1 MSVQH
6 RDIEALHREGISAT
20 MIAGVCGLSPWE
32 SPYSIY
38 QRIVGAVPANEETPR
53 MRWGKL
59 LEPIV
64 VNLMKDQWP
73 ELKIRANA
81 ADRPVR
87 RSDLGFPMIAIPD
100 GWAYDDDGREPVEAK
115 TASFWSS
122 EDWSRELP
130 LHYFAQVQW
139 QIAVAGAKRAY
150 CGALPDGED
159 LRPRII
165 ERDEK
170 VIAAMIE
177 RGRAFWCDH
186 VVPRI
191 PPPIDGHRATSDA
204 LSAMWPQTRV
214 VSILLPDEA
223 MDWVRDYQAAKDDE
237 DAAKVR
243 KDEAANH
250 LRELLGDA
258 ESGVVGDRKVVWK
271 SVTQHRID
279 AKALRDKRA
288 DIAAEFTKET
298 TSRRFEIKEVSA

>member
-1 MSVQH
+1 MSSQPETIEERH
-6 RDIEALHREGISAT
+6 RTGLSAT
-20 MIAGVCGLSPWE
+20 MIAGIVGVSQYD

-38 QRIVGAVPANEETPR
+38 QRIMGATPRVEETPR
-53 MRWGKL
+53 MRWGL
-59 LEPIV
+59 MLEPLVLDLIR
-64 VNLMKDQWP
+64 DHYG
-73 ELKIRANA
+73 LK
-81 ADRPVR
+81 VR
-87 RSDLGFPMIAIPD
+87 KNTAQLTLRRDFDGLPLLATPD
-100 GWAYDDDGREPVEAK
+100 GFAWDDDGRQPVEAK
-115 TASFWSS
+115 TASFWVR
-122 EDWSRELP
+122 EDWTHEVPLP
-130 LHYFAQVQW
+130 YFFQAQT
-139 QIAVAGAKRAY
+139 QIAVMDAQRCYMG
-150 CGALPDGED
+150 GLPDGDD
-159 LRPRII
+159 LKPRVI
-165 ERDEK
+165 ERDDA
-170 VIAAMIE
+170 VIAKMIE
-177 RGRAFWCDH
+177 KAHAFWFDH

-191 PPPIDGHRATSDA
+191 PPPVDGHRATSDA

-271 SVTQHRID
+271 PVTQHRID